1 MNNVMNILKKY
12 LVYHEPKRKDEF
24 ELLETEYEGTDRDG
38 FEEDLKQS
46 QEQNKEQNH
55 EQNQGKKQGQNQKQ
69 GGTQGQTHQD
79 EENGEENGK
88 SNKENDKE
96 KKQHNEN
103 SKNMKTKT
111 PLKIEEWNEAKKE
124 AKKDKK
130 EKSDKNDESD
140 KAEKTDE
147 KKDEKNDDKNDDKHT
162 DKNADKNADGNAE
175 SGKKKNEKNKKDDKK
190 DCSNEEKGDEKDLSS
205 GKNSGGKNSG
215 KGSSKKEDV
224 AKDEDIVNIKEVN
237 EKLEV
242 NLKKIQEEF
251 VTHKNSD
258 IVIRQF
264 MVAKKH
270 KAFIVFIDGMVD
282 RETINNYILRQLMM
296 PNLFENAD
304 TQNDLIEYIEENVL
318 AVHDTKRENHFE
330 MIIRQILN
338 GLTVLFVDGCDRAL
352 IFETRGYEKRSVEKP
367 VTENVIKGSQEGFN
381 ENLRTNITLIRRIV
395 KNNRL
400 VTEIVPV
407 GRENNSHCGILY
419 IEGLTNPKVVNE
431 VKKRIASLDIDFVSG
446 EGMLEQLIED
456 RPFMI
461 FPQVLRTERP
471 DRAASF
477 LMSGKVVIVADG
489 TPFIIAVPMSFFH
502 MIQSSEDANMK
513 WQFATVL
520 RNIRAIGLL
529 ISVTL
534 PSFYIALT
542 LYHQEMIPTDLLIAI
557 AQSRENVPFPVLIET
572 VLMELSFELIREAG
586 VRVPGIIGTTLGIIG
601 ALILG
606 QAAVAAGIVS
616 PILIIVVAV
625 TGLGNYTAPDFALGF
640 SIRILRFALIV
651 LAGLAGFYGI
661 SLGLFLIIG
670 SLCNIKSFGVP
681 LLSPVG
687 PKTKGNMGV
696 FFRIP
701 YGNEERS
708 DYLNTLKRNTTSNG
722 DPRKWVK

>member
-1 MNNVMNILKKY
+1 MKNVLNVLKKY
-12 LVYHEPKRKDEF
+12 LVYQEPKNKNEF
-24 ELLETEYEGTDRDG
+24 ELLETRYEGTDMDG
-38 FEEDLKQS
+38 FEDGMNYDNYEKSKDKSKDKGEVEKED
-46 QEQNKEQNH
+46 
-55 EQNQGKKQGQNQKQ
+55 
-69 GGTQGQTHQD
+69 
-79 EENGEENGK
+79 NGEDNNKASDKTSSKSNGK
-88 SNKENDKE
+88 EDNVGDEKDTDKNNKKNDNEYNKKNRKDDKKNEGDKNSRNNENDSL
-96 KKQHNEN
+96 KKSKEN
-103 SKNMKTKT
+103 SKNLKTKT
-111 PLKIEEWNEAKKE
+111 PLKIEEWNEAKK
-124 AKKDKK
+124 
-130 EKSDKNDESD
+130 
-140 KAEKTDE
+140 
-147 KKDEKNDDKNDDKHT
+147 
-162 DKNADKNADGNAE
+162 DKNADSDKKSKND
-175 SGKKKNEKNKKDDKK
+175 SKKNENEKD
-190 DCSNEEKGDEKDLSS
+190 SSDEKDSKDSS
-205 GKNSGGKNSG
+205 DEKD
-215 KGSSKKEDV
+215 SSKNK
-224 AKDEDIVNIKEVN
+224 DIVELEEVS
-237 EKLEV
+237 EKLEI

-258 IVIRQF
+258 LIIRQF
-264 MVAKKH
+264 MIDKKH

-282 RETINNYILRQLMM
+282 RDTINNYILRQLMM
-296 PNLFENAD
+296 PNLFEN
-304 TQNDLIEYIEENVL
+304 TNTVKDLIEYIEENVL
-318 AVHDTKRENHFE
+318 AVHDTKKEKSFK

-338 GLTVLFVDGCDRAL
+338 GLTVLFVEGSDKAL

-367 VTENVIKGSQEGFN
+367 VTENVIRGSQEGFN

-407 GRENNSHCGILY
+407 GKENNSHCAILY
-419 IEGLTNPKVVNE
+419 IEGITNPKVVNE
-431 VKKRIASLDIDFVSG
+431 VKRRIASIDVDFVSG

-477 LMSGKVVIVADG
+477 LMNGKVIIVADG
-489 TPFIIAVPMSFFH
+489 TPFIIAVPISFYH
-502 MIQSSEDANMK
+502 LIQSSEDANMK

-529 ISVTL
+529 LSIVL
-534 PSFYIALT
+534 PGIYIALT

-625 TGLGNYTAPDFALGF
+625 TGLGNFTSPDFALGF

-651 LAGLAGFYGI
+651 LGGLAGFYGI
-661 SLGLFLIIG
+661 SLGIFIIIG

-687 PKTKGNMGV
+687 PKTKGYAGI
-696 FFRIP
+696 FIRSP
-701 YGNEERS
+701 YGNEDRS
-708 DYLNTLKRNTTSNG
+708 DYLNTLKRKRTSSR
-722 DPRKWVK
+722 DPRKWVN